1 MKKRSKNAATQV
13 ALISKTLSKTMTNP
27 TLLLACCISLCLVS
41 ATPSHAQNGFSLP
54 IEFGQGIIFKP
65 GVDPYTFSAQLHPS
79 LGFGGKFTIG
89 GSMAGVYTNPDWA
102 FMWGGRLA
110 FHLAELSKKPLNAG
124 PGIDYGTLDFV
135 GAVLLENGKLRRLAG
150 GLILDIWDGTLQ
162 ISPRAGYDDKLERP
176 YLEVTLGTNL

>member
-1 MKKRSKNAATQV
+1 MSMKKTIFSAFAVTV
-13 ALISKTLSKTMTNP
+13 FLF
-27 TLLLACCISLCLVS
+27 S
-41 ATPSHAQNGFSLP
+41 ATSSHAQSGIYLP
-54 IEFGQGIIFKP
+54 IELGQGVIFKP

-124 PGIDYGTLDFV
+124 PGIDYGTLNFV
-135 GAVLLENGKLRRLAG
+135 GTVLLENGKLRRLAG

-162 ISPRAGYDDKLERP
+162 ISPRAGYDDKLDRP
-176 YLEVTLGTNL
+176 FLEVALGTNLLP

>member
-1 MKKRSKNAATQV
+1 MRIKRTIFCSF
-13 ALISKTLSKTMTNP
+13 S
-27 TLLLACCISLCLVS
+27 LAVFLTS
-41 ATPSHAQNGFSLP
+41 ATFSQAQSGFSLP

-79 LGFGGKFTIG
+79 LGFGDKFTIG

-110 FHLAELSKKPLNAG
+110 FHLAKLSKKPIGAG
-124 PGIDYGTLDFV
+124 PGIDYGTLHFV
-135 GAVLLENGKLRRLAG
+135 GTVLLENGKLRRTAG

-162 ISPRAGYDDKLERP
+162 ISPRAGYDDRLERP
-176 YLEVTLGTNL
+176 FLEVTLGTNLFAK